1 MERDGQKF
9 LPFSL
14 PNNSKNQNFGKM
26 KKTPGNIITLH
37 KYTNT
42 KIMIICYNVPE
53 IGRLTN

>member
-9 LPFSL
+9 LPFYL

-42 KIMIICYNVPE
+42 KIISYVTMFL
-53 IGRLTN
+53 R